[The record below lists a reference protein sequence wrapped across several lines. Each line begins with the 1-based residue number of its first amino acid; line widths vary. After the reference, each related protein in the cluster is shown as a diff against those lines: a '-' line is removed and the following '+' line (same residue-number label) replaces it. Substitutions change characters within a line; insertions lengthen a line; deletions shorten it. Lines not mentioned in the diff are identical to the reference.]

1 MAWQQNSAC
10 PADLPFPGTPMTDP
24 LNIAIVDDESEFT
37 ELLAMV
43 LNSSGKFR
51 VVATGSNGWEAL
63 HVAEH
68 LQIDALLID
77 LALPGLNGMMVL
89 ERLRETAPGM
99 PVVIMSGFPVLDVYA
114 RGAKGYLEK
123 RGDLSDFP
131 SKLFNLL
138 ASAT

>member
-10 PADLPFPGTPMTDP
+10 PADLPLSSTPMTDP
-24 LNIAIVDDESEFT
+24 LSIAIVDDESELT

-43 LNSSGKFR
+43 LTSSGKFR

-63 HVAEH
+63 DVAKRFH
-68 LQIDALLID
+68 IDALLID
-77 LALPGLNGMMVL
+77 LALPGMNGMMVL
-89 ERLRETAPGM
+89 ERLKETSPGM
-99 PVVIMSGFPVLDVYA
+99 PVVIMSGFPVLDVFA

-138 ASAT
+138 VSAT